1 MQYNDVERQSDSS
14 RMVAH
19 SAKEISYARDRSDIR
34 VFEKG
39 LADKQ
44 NGNSGDSTRDRR
56 ENISKRLVEI
66 AKKNNLSVDV
76 CGDNCV
82 VSYYSAGRH

>member
-1 MQYNDVERQSDSS
+1 
-14 RMVAH
+14 
-19 SAKEISYARDRSDIR
+19 